1 MGTLVWPAR
10 LMPRI
15 LRCGISAQWER
26 THTEVQSAIFPRRA
40 KCTSWLPTL
49 VHLVTSSSCL
59 CPTTT
64 WQRCV
69 CQATQCQVLRAPEWT
84 TGIGDPVEDLAEASA
99 RLRGHELAER
109 HAPPRPRQLRFSA
122 NRQPLS
128 MGLFKGRELLG
139 QHSANRVVSS
149 SQLFLALA
157 CA

>member
-26 THTEVQSAIFPRRA
+26 THTEVRNAIFPRRA

-69 CQATQCQVLRAPEWT
+69 CPATQCQVPPWKVAHLSDRYFHFVHQSGPLGLETLLKTWRKPLPGSEAMSLLKGMLDANPARRPTVQEC
-84 TGIGDPVEDLAEASA
+84 LAHDWFAQ
-99 RLRGHELAER
+99 ER
-109 HAPPRPRQLRFSA
+109 
-122 NRQPLS
+122 
-128 MGLFKGRELLG
+128 
-139 QHSANRVVSS
+139 
-149 SQLFLALA
+149 
-157 CA
+157 